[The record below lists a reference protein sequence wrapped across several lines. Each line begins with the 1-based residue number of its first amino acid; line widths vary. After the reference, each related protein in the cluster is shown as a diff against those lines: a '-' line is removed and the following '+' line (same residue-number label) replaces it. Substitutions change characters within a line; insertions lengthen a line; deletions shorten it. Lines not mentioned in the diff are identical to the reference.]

1 MSANTYLT
9 PEERAVLESARV
21 GIAGAGGLGSNC
33 AMHLVRAGVQ
43 HLTVVDFDVVNE
55 SNLNRQFF
63 FRDQLGQKK
72 VEALKENLLRI
83 DPDADIRA
91 VDMRL
96 DASSAREI
104 FADCGIVVEA
114 FDAVDAKVMLVSAFA
129 SSGKKLVTASG
140 LAELRDPDRLGGVA
154 RAGRVEH
161 HFHLAAVDRLQDV
174 VAGRIALVYA
184 RQSNRDELRFAC
196 GVRDGTRDDCAHARP
211 RRRRGA

>member
-1 MSANTYLT
+1 MAANTYLT
-9 PEERAVLESARV
+9 PEERTLLESVRV

-33 AMHLVRAGVQ
+33 AMHLVRSGVK
-43 HLTVVDFDVVNE
+43 HITIADFDVVNE

-72 VEALKENLLRI
+72 VVALKDNLLRI
-83 DPDADIRA
+83 EPDADIRA
-91 VDMRL
+91 VDIRL

-140 LAELRDPDRLGGVA
+140 LAGWGRSNAMRVRKMGNIVA
-154 RAGRVEH
+154 IGDGETSVGDGAAPVSPRVGI
-161 HFHLAAVDRLQDV
+161 AAAMQANSV
-174 VAGRIALVYA
+174 VAMLLEK
-184 RQSNRDELRFAC
+184 EL
-196 GVRDGTRDDCAHARP
+196 
-211 RRRRGA
+211 

>member
-33 AMHLVRAGVQ
+33 AMHLVRSGVK
-43 HLTVVDFDVVNE
+43 HITIVDFDVVNE

-83 DPDADIRA
+83 EPDVDIRA

-96 DASSAREI
+96 DASSAREV

-114 FDAVDAKVMLVSAFA
+114 FDAVDAKVMLVSAFV

-140 LAELRDPDRLGGVA
+140 LAGWGRSNAMKVRKMGNIVAIGDGETSVGDGAAPVSPRVGIAAAMEANAVVSLLLGC
-154 RAGRVEH
+154 E
-161 HFHLAAVDRLQDV
+161 
-174 VAGRIALVYA
+174 
-184 RQSNRDELRFAC
+184 
-196 GVRDGTRDDCAHARP
+196 P
-211 RRRRGA
+211 

>member
-9 PEERAVLESARV
+9 PKERAVLESARV

-33 AMHLVRAGVQ
+33 AMHLVRAGVA

-63 FRDQLGQKK
+63 FRDQLGTKK

-96 DASSAREI
+96 DAASARDV
-104 FADCGIVVEA
+104 FADCDIVVEA
-114 FDAVDAKVMLVSAFA
+114 FDGVDAKVMLVSAFA
-129 SSGKKLVTASG
+129 ASGKGLVTASG
-140 LAELRDPDRLGGVA
+140 LAGWGMSNAVRLRKLGNIIAVGDGETAVGA
-154 RAGRVEH
+154 DAAPVSPRVGI
-161 HFHLAAVDRLQDV
+161 AAAMEANAV
-174 VAGRIALVYA
+174 VATLLGR
-184 RQSNRDELRFAC
+184 E
-196 GVRDGTRDDCAHARP
+196 P
-211 RRRRGA
+211 

>member
-91 VDMRL
+91 VDAKI
-96 DASSAREI
+96 DAASVKEI
-104 FADCGIVVEA
+104 FADCDIVVEA
-114 FDAVDAKVMLVSAFA
+114 FDVVDAKVMLASSFA
-129 SSGKKLVTASG
+129 SSGKNLVTASG
-140 LAELRDPDRLGGVA
+140 LAGWGRSNEMRVRKMGNIVA
-154 RAGRVEH
+154 VGDGETAVGANAAPASPRVGI
-161 HFHLAAVDRLQDV
+161 AAAMQANSV
-174 VAGRIALVYA
+174 VAMLLGR
-184 RQSNRDELRFAC
+184 EL
-196 GVRDGTRDDCAHARP
+196 
-211 RRRRGA
+211 

>member
-33 AMHLVRAGVQ
+33 AMHLVRAGIQ
-43 HLTVVDFDVVNE
+43 RLTVVDFDVVNE

-72 VEALKENLLRI
+72 VAALKENLLRI

-91 VDMRL
+91 VDAKL
-96 DASSAREI
+96 DAVSVKEI
-104 FADCGIVVEA
+104 FGDCDIVVEA
-114 FDAVDAKVMLVSAFA
+114 FDVVDAKVMLVSSFA

-140 LAELRDPDRLGGVA
+140 LAGWGRSNAMKVRKMGNIVA
-154 RAGRVEH
+154 IGDGETAVGANAAPASPRVGI
-161 HFHLAAVDRLQDV
+161 AAAMQANSV
-174 VAGRIALVYA
+174 VAML
-184 RQSNRDELRFAC
+184 LRKE
-196 GVRDGTRDDCAHARP
+196 V
-211 RRRRGA
+211 